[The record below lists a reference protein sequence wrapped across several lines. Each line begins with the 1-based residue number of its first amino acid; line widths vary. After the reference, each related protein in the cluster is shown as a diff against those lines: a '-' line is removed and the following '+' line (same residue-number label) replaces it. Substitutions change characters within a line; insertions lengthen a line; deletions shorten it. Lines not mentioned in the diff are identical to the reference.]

1 MANGVKK
8 CCGQGFLKGRK
19 LFSHEGRIVAVAC
32 EDTAV
37 FAVKRVPMRA
47 EVRLRQ
53 WSRCR
58 MVFILRDMPVYDSES
73 MPKFPSLEDQLDLI
87 TKGAAEIVPL
97 EALKERIAKS
107 IASGVPM
114 RIKAGFDPTAPDL
127 HLGHTVLL
135 RKLKHFQ
142 DLGHTVIFLIGD
154 STALIGDPTGRNV
167 TRKPLTPEQI
177 AENAETYKEQ
187 VFKILDR
194 GTTEV
199 RYNSEWLDKLGYYD
213 MVKLMAQFTVSQMLE
228 REDFHKRF
236 NEEQPIALHELIYPI
251 AQGYDSVALE
261 CDVELGGT
269 DQKFN
274 LMRGRDLQKHYG
286 QPQQIVLMMP
296 IIEGL
301 DGVQKMSK
309 SLGNAIGVHEP
320 AGEMYGKLMSVSDEL
335 MWRYWTLLTDLRGSE
350 IAQMQTDVV
359 GGVLHPMQAKKDLA
373 WTITRDFHSK
383 EEADAAAESWAKMF
397 QQRGVSEDVPVMKV
411 SLAEEGLL
419 NVSETGVAEIR
430 VPKLLVLAGL
440 ASSTGEATR
449 KLAENAVSLNGEK
462 ISGRTCGRDAMGE
475 SPTLRLGKKSVRVEW
490 V

>member
-1 MANGVKK
+1 LSDDVQLLLVGWV
-8 CCGQGFLKGRK
+8 
-19 LFSHEGRIVAVAC
+19 
-32 EDTAV
+32 
-37 FAVKRVPMRA
+37 
-47 EVRLRQ
+47 
-53 WSRCR
+53 WSLY
-58 MVFILRDMPVYDSES
+58 LRDMSASTSES
-73 MPKFPSLEDQLDLI
+73 MSKFPSLDDQLDLI

-97 EALKERIAKS
+97 EALKERITKS

-142 DLGHTVIFLIGD
+142 TLGHTVIFLIGD

-177 AENAETYKEQ
+177 AANAETYKEQ
-187 VFKILDR
+187 VFKILDPEK
-194 GTTEV
+194 TEV
-199 RYNSEWLDKLGYYD
+199 RYNSEWLDKLSYYD

-274 LMRGRDLQKHYG
+274 LMRGRDLQKHFG
-286 QPQQIVLMMP
+286 QSQQIVLMMP

-309 SLGNAIGVHEP
+309 SLNNAIGVYEP
-320 AGEMYGKLMSVSDEL
+320 AGEMYGKLMSISDEL
-335 MWRYWTLLTDLRGSE
+335 MWKYWTMLTDLRGSE
-350 IAQMQTDVV
+350 IVQMQEQVRD
-359 GGVLHPMQAKKDLA
+359 GSLHPMQAKKNLA
-373 WTITRDFHSK
+373 WAITRDFHSK
-383 EEADAAAESWAKMF
+383 EEADAAAEGWTKMF
-397 QQRGVSEDVPVMKV
+397 QQRGVSEDVPVVKIAL
-411 SLAEEGLL
+411 STEGLA
-419 NVSETGVAEIR
+419 VADAQEGSEVRIA
-430 VPKLLVLAGL
+430 KLLQLAGL

-449 KLAENAVSLNGEK
+449 KLAENAVSVDGEKFSGKVLSNVKLNGSL
-462 ISGRTCGRDAMGE
+462 I
-475 SPTLRLGKKSVRVEW
+475 LRLGKKSVRVEW
-490 V
+490 ID